1 MIQGAARYA
10 RARAETASPDQ
21 VLLLLLRQARLLMTR
36 AVRDLRE
43 GKNADAHRDIDKA
56 SGIVAELVSSLDHAR
71 APELCANLTATY
83 QFVLARLISASSAR
97 SASALEE
104 ALRVFTPVADAFEQ
118 VLSRGGAR

>member
-56 SGIVAELVSSLDHAR
+56 SGIVAELVSSL
-71 APELCANLTATY
+71 Y
-83 QFVLARLISASSAR
+83 
-97 SASALEE
+97 
-104 ALRVFTPVADAFEQ
+104 
-118 VLSRGGAR
+118 